1 VPTLHKE
8 TLIGLLA
15 RLVRALPPVLR
26 PTARFVLY
34 RVLGHRDEQWCRVV
48 MNRQT
53 LELIERLGPRALDV
67 LEIAGLRWQSLLPFH
82 SYRSVGLPDYDV
94 CDTPLAGDFDLIVA
108 EQVFEHLLYP
118 FRAAR
123 NVHRMLRSGGHFL
136 ITTPFLLRVHNY
148 PSDCTRWTET
158 GLRHFLDECG
168 FPLEGIVSGS
178 WGNRDCVVGNF
189 EAWPYYNRFHSL
201 KNEPEFPVVV
211 WALAAKP

>member
-1 VPTLHKE
+1 VSTLHKE
-8 TLIGLLA
+8 TLAALLS
-15 RLVRALPPVLR
+15 RLVRALPVLR
-26 PTARFVLY
+26 PTARFVRY

-48 MNRQT
+48 MNRHT

-67 LEIAGLRWQSLLPFH
+67 LEIAGLRWQSLVSFR

-94 CDTPLAGDFDLIVA
+94 CDTPLAADFDLIVA

-123 NVHRMLRSGGHFL
+123 NVHRMLRTGGHFL
-136 ITTPFLLRVHNY
+136 ITTPFLLRVHNH

-158 GLRHFLDECG
+158 GLRHFLEECG

-189 EAWPYYNRFHSL
+189 EDWLYYNRWLHSL
-201 KNEPEFPVVV
+201 KNEPDFPVAV
-211 WALAAKP
+211 WALASKP

>member
-1 VPTLHKE
+1 MSMLHRE
-8 TLIGLLA
+8 SLVGVLS
-15 RLVRALPPVLR
+15 RLVRALPVLR

-53 LELIERLGPRALDV
+53 FELIERLGPRALDV
-67 LEIAGLRWQSLLPFH
+67 LEIAGLRWQSLLPFQ

-94 CDTPLAGDFDLIVA
+94 CDTPLAGDFDLIIA

-158 GLRHFLDECG
+158 GLCHFLDECG
-168 FPLEGIVSGS
+168 FPLESIVSGS
-178 WGNRDCVVGNF
+178 WGNRDCIVGNF
-189 EAWPYYNRFHSL
+189 EAWPYYNRWVHSL